1 MLWQAARAGHRSAS
15 APRTYPPTATMSV
28 SYTGFVDS
36 TVPLKLLLPNAT
48 IANGEVSCDLTSF
61 AGGAGLFTTLH
72 ATGAVTMDTSATVGT
87 TLAVA
92 GVSTLHATNAIGAI
106 TATTTITA
114 GTGLVATTGG
124 VTASAGNIVAT
135 LGNITASAGNV
146 TAPLGGV
153 SAATVTATTSL
164 VTTGATVVGL
174 EVPFNLSVANL
185 NGTSVYRF
193 TPSVSGTIVKII
205 SNLQAALA
213 TGDATITAAIGG
225 VAVTNGVVTI
235 TQAASAAGD
244 VDLATPT
251 AANVVVADVSDV
263 SFTVGGT
270 NSANVAAQLTV
281 VVRRSA

>member
-1 MLWQAARAGHRSAS
+1 MGGECGCRSAS

-28 SYTGFVDS
+28 SYTGYVDS

-92 GVSTLHATNAIGAI
+92 GTSTLHAVNMTGAL
-106 TATTTITA
+106 AV
-114 GTGLVATTGG
+114 TG
-124 VTASAGNIVAT
+124 
-135 LGNITASAGNV
+135 
-146 TAPLGGV
+146 
-153 SAATVTATTSL
+153 AATVSTTL
-164 VTTGATVVGL
+164 GVTGATTLAAASATALTASTSLTVTGASIVGL

-251 AANVVVADVSDV
+251 AANVVVANVSDV

>member
-1 MLWQAARAGHRSAS
+1 MTVAF
-15 APRTYPPTATMSV
+15 
-28 SYTGFVDS
+28 TGFVDS

-92 GVSTLHATNAIGAI
+92 GVSTLHATNAVGAI

-164 VTTGATVVGL
+164 VATGATIVGL
-174 EVPFNLSVANL
+174 TE
-185 NGTSVYRF
+185 
-193 TPSVSGTIVKII
+193 SVSFSATNIRAASAGVFGVASPYAGTIVKVYTWL
-205 SNLQAALA
+205 NQALA
-213 TGDATITAAIGG
+213 TGDAVLTANING
-225 VAVTNGVVTI
+225 VAVTNGAVTI
-235 TQAASAAGD
+235 TNAGSAVGD
-244 VDLATPT
+244 VDVATPT
-251 AANVVVADVSDV
+251 ALNTVAVGDSISVAVSGANTANPS
-263 SFTVGGT
+263 
-270 NSANVAAQLTV
+270 SAQVTV
-281 VVRRSA
+281 VIRRSA